1 MPAKKFKSTRLK
13 GLQKSLSP
21 HETSLK
27 GLQKLS
33 PHEKSLRDK
42 PTALNPEKSLS
53 PHPHFPEILQK
64 RLSPYAAKKKRGDNS
79 AKKSKSTRDKSNLP
93 AELPPLPFFAP
104 CGNVTKVTPPFLSSG
119 DRPRLPS
126 TKGNL
131 GRPSQFA
138 LHRGQSGTILARG
151 GHSGMLSASVPGCPP
166 LLLRSLFRSSARP
179 IFFQR
184 IDDSHCDRIHSSL
197 TSSIYRRELA
207 QFI

>member
-13 GLQKSLSP
+13 GLQKSLRP

-53 PHPHFPEILQK
+53 PHPHLPEILQK

-104 CGNVTKVTPPFLSSG
+104 CGNVTKVTPPPFLLYLVRETVPDCPPQRAIWDG
-119 DRPRLPS
+119 RPSLLS
-126 TKGNL
+126 TEGNL
-131 GRPSQFA
+131 GRFWPEEGILGRFRRASQGA
-138 LHRGQSGTILARG
+138 L
-151 GHSGMLSASVPGCPP
+151 P
-166 LLLRSLFRSSARP
+166 
-179 IFFQR
+179 
-184 IDDSHCDRIHSSL
+184 
-197 TSSIYRRELA
+197 YY
-207 QFI
+207 